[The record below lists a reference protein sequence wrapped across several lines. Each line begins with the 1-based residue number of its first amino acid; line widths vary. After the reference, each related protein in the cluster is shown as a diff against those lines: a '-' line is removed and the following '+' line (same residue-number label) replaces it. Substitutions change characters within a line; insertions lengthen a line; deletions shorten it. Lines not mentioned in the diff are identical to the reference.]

1 MYMFCIKNLKQMMK
15 LLMNLNTIHKAVLE
29 LQMFDIDRDTHWY
42 SS

>member
-1 MYMFCIKNLKQMMK
+1 MK

-29 LQMFDIDRDTHWY
+29 LQMFDTDRDTYWY